1 MLLDKLQVDK
11 TQRVLQASRLTL
23 KHGPDFSLVIDQVWV
38 SHVFFRKLCSY
49 QTV

>member
-11 TQRVLQASRLTL
+11 TQRVLQASRPTL
-23 KHGPDFSLVIDQVWV
+23 KDGPDLSLLTDHIWV
-38 SHVFFRKLCSY
+38 LHVFFRKLWSH